1 LVIPSPSSPVHRALI
16 CLHIL
21 TQAKQYQQH
30 CLSSINIITSISFSL
45 HRGQVSGVSDRYST
59 VIPLRSSTHSSRP
72 FRFHHKKHKLVCSHN
87 SNKIAKH
94 NTQFS
99 QSLYL
104 SDIGPYQGRGT
115 GEYCWQLS
123 FERISHLI
131 CGTGGG
137 GRNNNVPRWTMD
149 QSRSVHGALIDHKTT
164 LKSLVANLEMCR
176 PEAIVLFGECIRF
189 ITSLNSLHVQYH
201 SNHSARGASCDAV
214 DLQRIY
220 HEVFDNIFRAVLQ
233 NPFTNK
239 LDTTCLGSDPE
250 SIFELLFKT
259 SSLQDLRI

>member
-1 LVIPSPSSPVHRALI
+1 MPLLHTRLVIPSPSSPVHRALI

-21 TQAKQYQQH
+21 TQATQYQQH

-45 HRGQVSGVSDRYST
+45 HRGRVSGVSDRYST

-115 GEYCWQLS
+115 GEYCWQVMMPFHDTS
-123 FERISHLI
+123 NFINYTMAHSHRL
-131 CGTGGG
+131 
-137 GRNNNVPRWTMD
+137 RN
-149 QSRSVHGALIDHKTT
+149 SH
-164 LKSLVANLEMCR
+164 
-176 PEAIVLFGECIRF
+176 
-189 ITSLNSLHVQYH
+189 
-201 SNHSARGASCDAV
+201 DACSPPCV
-214 DLQRIY
+214 
-220 HEVFDNIFRAVLQ
+220 
-233 NPFTNK
+233 
-239 LDTTCLGSDPE
+239 CLPP
-250 SIFELLFKT
+250 T
-259 SSLQDLRI
+259 Y